1 MVRRPWMALAT
12 LALASFVG
20 SCASGV
26 ACAPAAV
33 VRARTEGHGPAS
45 VAPMNHRHHHH
56 RSEREAPDHVEVQC
70 PVAIDD
76 PGLVLATV
84 GDATITACDV
94 AIVREQRLRAGLGA
108 DDTRAMLRGL
118 VDDALLAAEAEAM
131 APRLEPAVA
140 RALAD
145 ALIRDEARSALAERR
160 PTERELDRWL
170 DEHPESRVREAR
182 VHLRQLVFASLP
194 EAREAIAA
202 LRAGTAFEDLL
213 PRSIDPLAQRDGGDL
228 GLLTGDGAAGVLP
241 GVVTIGFALT
251 EPFSVADDPVQGT
264 VTRGASRGRGGRRG
278 RGAASS
284 RWHVVQLLERI
295 PEERIEDAAVRQRAS
310 DRILRDR
317 YAHARSA
324 ARARLGEQFA
334 PQVRAA
340 INHVAV
346 LGVRVRPP

>member
-12 LALASFVG
+12 LALVSFVG
-20 SCASGV
+20 SCARGV
-26 ACAPAAV
+26 ACAPTAV

-45 VAPMNHRHHHH
+45 LAPMNHRHHH
-56 RSEREAPDHVEVQC
+56 RSEREAPDHVAVRC
-70 PVAIDD
+70 PLAVDD

-108 DDTRAMLRGL
+108 DDARAMLRGL

-131 APRLEPAVA
+131 PPRVEPAVA

-145 ALIRDEARSALAERR
+145 ALIRDEARTALAARR

-170 DEHPESRVREAR
+170 EEHPESRMREAR
-182 VHLRQLVFASLP
+182 VHLRQLVFATLP

-202 LRAGTAFEDLL
+202 LRAGAAFEDLL

-228 GLLTGDGAAGVLP
+228 GLLTSEGATGVLP

-251 EPFSVADDPVQGT
+251 EPFAVADDPVQGA

-278 RGAASS
+278 RGASS
-284 RWHVVQLLERI
+284 RWHVVQLLERV
-295 PEERIEDAAVRQRAS
+295 PEARIDDDAVRQRAS
-310 DRILRDR
+310 DRIVRDR
-317 YAHARSA
+317 YAHARA
-324 ARARLGEQFA
+324 ATRARLAEQFA

-340 INHVAV
+340 INHMAA
-346 LGVRVRPP
+346 LGVRVLPP

>member
-45 VAPMNHRHHHH
+45 VAPMNHQHHHHH
-56 RSEREAPDHVEVQC
+56 REREAPDHVAVQC
-70 PVAIDD
+70 PLALDD

-84 GDATITACDV
+84 GAATITACDV

-108 DDTRAMLRGL
+108 DDTRAMLRAL

-131 APRLEPAVA
+131 PPRVEPAVA

-170 DEHPESRVREAR
+170 EEHPESRIREAR
-182 VHLRQLVFASLP
+182 VHLRQLVFATLP

-228 GLLTGDGAAGVLP
+228 GLLTSEGATGVLP

-251 EPFSVADDPVQGT
+251 EPFSVADDPVQGA
-264 VTRGASRGRGGRRG
+264 VTRGASRGRGGRR
-278 RGAASS
+278 AASS

-317 YAHARSA
+317 YAHARTA

-334 PQVRAA
+334 PQVRGA

-346 LGVRVRPP
+346 LGVRVQPP